1 MITITFIRH
10 GQSEDNPRGIWAGW
24 KDAPLSELGTRQAK
38 ALGDHLSTTRIDLI
52 YSSPLLRARQT
63 GEAVQSGQ
71 SDPPELIT
79 NPHLREQHWGIAE
92 GHPACSH
99 APLNVTHEEAFKVG
113 IFPRTAL
120 LDDDGKFPGGES
132 RNDLKARADI
142 AIKECVLPHLT
153 EDDFRNGLHIALT
166 SHGLCIG
173 QLLAALLR
181 HDVSAD
187 RDVSYE
193 GLRNTAWTRVEVSLN
208 SNHSS
213 PGSKFPA
220 LVVNVT
226 HVDAKE
232 HLKFV
237 DRSAVPNNDAPLDD
251 RTKEAVEFLSGR
263 AVQSR
268 E

>member
-24 KDAPLSELGTRQAK
+24 KDAPLSELVLSQAK

-71 SDPPELIT
+71 SIPPALIT

-92 GHPACSH
+92 GHPACRH

-120 LDDDGKFPGGES
+120 LDDDGRFPGGES
-132 RNDLKARADI
+132 RNDLVARADI
-142 AIKECVLPHLT
+142 AIK
-153 EDDFRNGLHIALT
+153 D
-166 SHGLCIG
+166 HGLCIG
-173 QLLAALLR
+173 QLIAALLR
-181 HDVSAD
+181 YDASAD
-187 RDVSYE
+187 KDVSYE
-193 GLRNTAWTRVEVSLN
+193 GLRNTAWTRVKVSLN
-208 SNHSS
+208 SNC
-213 PGSKFPA
+213 GG
-220 LVVNVT
+220 
-226 HVDAKE
+226 DQ
-232 HLKFV
+232 
-237 DRSAVPNNDAPLDD
+237 SAVPNIDFPLDD

-263 AVQSR
+263 AMQSK

>member
-38 ALGDHLSTTRIDLI
+38 ALGDYLSTTRIDLI

-63 GEAVQSGQ
+63 GEAVQSSQ
-71 SDPPELIT
+71 SIPPELIT

-113 IFPRTAL
+113 IFPRTTL
-120 LDDDGKFPGGES
+120 LDDNGKFPGGES

-153 EDDFRNGLHIALT
+153 EDNFRNGLHVAFT
-166 SHGLCIG
+166 SHGLCIS

-181 HDVSAD
+181 YDASAD

-193 GLRNTAWTRVEVSLN
+193 GLRNTTWTRVEISLD
-208 SNHSS
+208 SNYSAS

-220 LVVNVT
+220 LTANVT

-232 HLKFV
+232 HLKLL
-237 DRSAVPNNDAPLDD
+237 SAVPNNDAPLDD
-251 RTKEAVEFLSGR
+251 RTKEVVEYLSGR
-263 AVQSR
+263 TMQSR

>member
-1 MITITFIRH
+1 MITIIFIRH
-10 GQSEDNPRGIWAGW
+10 GESEDNPRGIWAGW
-24 KDAPLSELGTRQAK
+24 KDAPLSELGIKQAM
-38 ALGDHLSTTRIDLI
+38 ALGDHLSTTRINLI

-71 SDPPELIT
+71 SIPPALIT

-120 LDDDGKFPGGES
+120 LDDDGRFPGGER
-132 RNDLKARADI
+132 RNDLKARADM

-153 EDDFRNGLHIALT
+153 EENFRNGLHVAFT

-181 HDVSAD
+181 YDASAD
-187 RDVSYE
+187 KNVSYK
-193 GLRNTAWTRVEVSLN
+193 GLRNTAWTRVEVSLD
-208 SNHSS
+208 SNCSNPRS
-213 PGSKFPA
+213 VCPA

-226 HVDAKE
+226 HIDAKE
-232 HLKFV
+232 HLKLLL
-237 DRSAVPNNDAPLDD
+237 AVPDVDVPLND
-251 RTKEAVEFLSGR
+251 RTKETVEFLSGR
-263 AVQSR
+263 AMQSK

>member
-24 KDAPLSELGTRQAK
+24 KDAPLSGLGTSQAK
-38 ALGDHLSTTRIDLI
+38 ALGDHFSTTRIDLI

-71 SDPPELIT
+71 SIPPALIT

-113 IFPRTAL
+113 IFPRIAL
-120 LDDDGKFPGGES
+120 LDDDGRFPGGES
-132 RNDLKARADI
+132 RNDLVARADI
-142 AIKECVLPHLT
+142 AIKECVFPHLT
-153 EDDFRNGLHIALT
+153 EENFRNGLHLAFT

-181 HDVSAD
+181 YDASANK
-187 RDVSYE
+187 DVSYE
-193 GLRNTAWTRVEVSLN
+193 GLRNTAWTRVEVSLDV
-208 SNHSS
+208 S
-213 PGSKFPA
+213 
-220 LVVNVT
+220 LCWIIIMI
-226 HVDAKE
+226 
-232 HLKFV
+232 
-237 DRSAVPNNDAPLDD
+237 
-251 RTKEAVEFLSGR
+251 
-263 AVQSR
+263 
-268 E
+268 